1 MLALG
6 RCFLI
11 TALNRLKDVAGLV
24 YARPINLGLGL
35 ALCFVRAGGHTTAP
49 TLKVDAYAFRF
60 VCLERT
66 GVGLLLRNAY
76 CCQNVQNFP
85 TLDFQFPS

>member
-6 RCFLI
+6 CYLLVP
-11 TALNRLKDVAGLV
+11 ALDRLKDIARLGD
-24 YARPINLGLGL
+24 ARPINLGFGL
-35 ALCFVRAGGHTTAP
+35 ALHFVRAAGRTPPP